1 MGNWTAV
8 MAFRS
13 KSGVLPPAIFVIAVM
28 ALVVIHD
35 DGCFITA
42 GSPAVSA
49 LGATT
54 AALAPSAAQIAAMS
68 PESIDV
74 GSSVN
79 VATLTEGLICGIV
92 MGLFPFTILGLLVS
106 AWMQWK
112 KGPTLGL

>member
-1 MGNWTAV
+1 

-13 KSGVLPPAIFVIAVM
+13 KSGFLPLVISVAAVT
-28 ALVVIHD
+28 ALVFIHD
-35 DGCFITA
+35 VCCFITA
-42 GSPAVSA
+42 GSIAAST
-49 LGATT
+49 LGAST
-54 AALAPSAAQIAAMS
+54 AALAPSAAQMTALS
-68 PESIDV
+68 PEAIDV

-106 AWMQWK
+106 AWLQWK

>member
-1 MGNWTAV
+1 MGLTPA
-8 MAFRS
+8 MALRS
-13 KSGVLPPAIFVIAVM
+13 KSGFLPVAIFVVAAMVLMLIP
-28 ALVVIHD
+28 D
-35 DGCFITA
+35 SGCFITT
-42 GSPAVSA
+42 GSAAAST

-54 AALAPSAAQIAAMS
+54 AALAPSAAQMAAVS
-68 PESIDV
+68 PEAMDV